1 MITGSAGDGA
11 IDGLREMGH
20 EVEVVP
26 AVAGAAHCAEYLKA
40 GGKARAGGLSW
51 AAGVE

>member
-1 MITGSAGDGA
+1 MITESAGDEI
-11 IDGLREMGH
+11 IDELRKMGH
-20 EVEVVP
+20 EVEAVP